1 MALGK
6 RIKARREEL
15 GWTQEV
21 LAKKAGISKSFLS
34 DIENENRGIGAENLL
49 DLARVLGRS
58 LDYLMTGDAGET
70 TDPKEVEIPAA
81 LAEFA
86 AEASL
91 TFRQTLAL
99 LDMRRQILAHRS
111 GSDKEP
117 LDQIDWRHFFECVKE
132 FL

>member
-6 RIKARREEL
+6 RIRARREEL
-15 GWTQEV
+15 GWTQEA
-21 LAKKAGISKSFLS
+21 LAGKAGISKSFLS
-34 DIENENRGIGAENLL
+34 DIENEKRSIGAENLL

-58 LDYLMTGDAGET
+58 LDYLMTGGGGET

-81 LAEFA
+81 LARFA
-86 AEASL
+86 SEASL

-111 GSDKEP
+111 GSGNEP
-117 LDQIDWRHFFECVKE
+117 LDQIDWPHFYECVKE